1 MNVLVIN
8 CGSSS
13 IKYQLYDVRTEQAL
27 AGGLIER
34 IGEAAGHTEHRCGT
48 ETFERDD
55 PIPDYRAGIG
65 QIIELLTT
73 CGDPPPIASPADI
86 AGAGHRVVHGGES
99 FADSV
104 RVDEKVLAAIDACA
118 SLAPLH
124 NPANL
129 AGIRATME
137 VLDDKPQVAVFD
149 TAFFQTMPP
158 SAYHYAVPHAWYEQH
173 RVRRYG
179 FHGTSHK
186 YVAGRAAGLLDKP
199 KPNLITLHLGN
210 GCSMAC
216 IRAGAAID
224 QTMGLTPLE
233 GLVMGTRSG
242 DLDPAIVFHMIGQG
256 LEVAEVR
263 RALEKES
270 GLLGISGVSRDL
282 RDVMAAADEG
292 HARAGLAIEVFAHRA
307 KKYVGAFLAE
317 LGACDA
323 IVFTGGIGE
332 NSAAMRRHIV
342 GGLDPLGIE
351 LDESANEKRAQEP
364 VRISRDTSRTAIW
377 VIPTNEELMIARDTV
392 RLIG

>member
-1 MNVLVIN
+1 
-8 CGSSS
+8 
-13 IKYQLYDVRTEQAL
+13 
-27 AGGLIER
+27 
-34 IGEAAGHTEHRCGT
+34 
-48 ETFERDD
+48 
-55 PIPDYRAGIG
+55 
-65 QIIELLTT
+65 
-73 CGDPPPIASPADI
+73 
-86 AGAGHRVVHGGES
+86 
-99 FADSV
+99 
-104 RVDEKVLAAIDACA
+104 
-118 SLAPLH
+118 
-124 NPANL
+124 
-129 AGIRATME
+129 
-137 VLDDKPQVAVFD
+137 
-149 TAFFQTMPP
+149 
-158 SAYHYAVPHAWYEQH
+158 
-173 RVRRYG
+173 
-179 FHGTSHK
+179 
-186 YVAGRAAGLLDKP
+186 
-199 KPNLITLHLGN
+199 
-210 GCSMAC
+210 
-216 IRAGAAID
+216 
-224 QTMGLTPLE
+224 
-233 GLVMGTRSG
+233 
-242 DLDPAIVFHMIGQG
+242 
-256 LEVAEVR
+256 VR